1 MTVDTWMDRA
11 LLTTMEWAGRR
22 AMRDLDRCPPG
33 ATGSAADPGSPVV
46 VVGGFAATAPVMAP
60 LAEGLAARGHDVRVV
75 VEGAAAGC
83 ARRATDSLVREVES
97 LAVRHGRPVH
107 LVGHS
112 RGGQFARVATAR
124 VPGSVASLT
133 TLGTPF
139 ALYGLGPVALGIGGA
154 VAVAGSLGVPGLATL
169 TCLLGDCCRAY
180 RDDLLDPWAADVPY
194 TTITGAD
201 DHTVPGAAGHDEGSV
216 QVEVPGG
223 HLDLLTSTRSHRAVA
238 EAIDHASDVA
248 RAA

>member
-1 MTVDTWMDRA
+1 MASTTRTGRV
-11 LLTTMEWAGRR
+11 LLGAMEWAGQA
-22 AMRDLDRCPPG
+22 AMRRPAEPRPG
-33 ATGSAADPGSPVV
+33 PDTTRAAEPGPVV
-46 VVGGFAATAPVMAP
+46 VVGGFFATAPVMAP
-60 LAEGLAARGHDVRVV
+60 LAEGLTARGHEVRTV

-83 ARRATDSLVREVES
+83 ARRATDSLTREVEA

-124 VPGSVASLT
+124 VPRSVASLT

-139 ALYGLGPVALGIGGA
+139 ALYGLGSVALGIGGA

-169 TCLLGDCCRAY
+169 TCLLGDCCRSY
-180 RDDLLDPWAADVPY
+180 RADLTDPWAAGVPY

-201 DHTVPGAAGHDEGSV
+201 DRTVPGAAGHDEGSV
-216 QVEVPGG
+216 QVAVPGG
-223 HLDLLTSTRSHRAVA
+223 HLDLLTSARAHHAVA
-238 EAIDHASDVA
+238 EAIDRAALAA